1 MTATPVLEMRHIAK
15 AFGKFYALKG
25 VDLTVWPGE
34 IHALMGENGAGKS
47 TLMKILAGAYTATS
61 GEILIDGKP
70 QTIRGPKDALAAGI
84 TLIYQEMQLAPN
96 LTVAENIFLGSE
108 LARGGL
114 VQRKAM
120 LSQAQAVID
129 RLGAQF
135 KASDRV
141 MTLTIAEQQQVE
153 IARALHRQ
161 SRILV
166 MDEPTAA
173 LSSRETQRLFEL
185 ILRLRDEGMAIIYIS
200 HRMAEV
206 YELSDRVS
214 VLRDGQYVGSLV
226 RDKLNAP
233 ELVRMMVGRPLS
245 DLFNKERDIPRGQ
258 PRLRV
263 EDLTDGGKVKPSS
276 LVVHAGE
283 IVGLA
288 GLVGAGRSELAQLIF
303 GVRKA
308 TGGVIEID
316 GEPVVIHSPREA
328 IDLGIGFLTENRKE
342 QGLFL
347 ELAAQENITMATL
360 ERDAN
365 WGMLNRRKAQTIS
378 DDAIQLLNIRV
389 PHAQVRAGGLS
400 GGNQQKLLISRWVAI
415 GPRILI
421 LDEPTRGVDV
431 GAKSEIYRI
440 MNDMARQGVAI
451 LMISSELPEVVG
463 MSDRVYV
470 MREGAIAGELQAGD
484 ISQESIMTL
493 ATGVNDS
500 HLKATMSIPKETS
513 APVAKSASAKKM
525 LMGDLMQTVGILPIL
540 ILIVAVFGFIAPNFF
555 TESNLLNIT
564 RQASINIVLA
574 AGMTFII
581 LTGGIDLSVGSIL
594 GTTAVAAMVVSLIP
608 AFTLLSIPAALMLGL
623 LLGLFNGALVAFAG
637 LPPFIVTLGT
647 YTALRGAAY
656 LLADGTTVI
665 NSDISFE
672 WIGNDYLGP
681 VPWLVV
687 IALAVIAV
695 CWFILR
701 RTTLGVHIYAVGGN
715 MQAARLTGIKVW
727 LVLLFVYGMSGLLS
741 GLGGVMSASRLYS
754 ANGNLGVGYELDAIA
769 AVILGGTSFVGG
781 IGTITGTLVGALII
795 ATLNNGMTLMGVSY
809 FWQLVIKGAVI
820 IIAVLID
827 KYRTRHH
834 QSA

>member
-1 MTATPVLEMRHIAK
+1 MQGTPVLSMRNIAK

-61 GEILIDGKP
+61 GEILIDGRPHAIK
-70 QTIRGPKDALAAGI
+70 GPKDALAAGI

-114 VQRKAM
+114 VQRKEM
-120 LSQAQAVID
+120 INQAQAVID

-141 MTLTIAEQQQVE
+141 MILTIAEQQQVE
-153 IARALHRQ
+153 IARALHRN
-161 SRILV
+161 SRVLV

-214 VLRDGQYVGSLV
+214 VLRDGQYVGSLT
-226 RDKLNAP
+226 RDKLNAS

-245 DLFNKERDIPRGQ
+245 DLFNKERDIPPGQ

-263 EDLTDGGKVKPSS
+263 EDLTDGGKVKASS
-276 LVVHAGE
+276 LVVRAGE

-303 GVRKA
+303 GVRRA

-316 GEPVVIHSPREA
+316 GEPVVIHSPRAA
-328 IDLGIGFLTENRKE
+328 IELGIGFLTENRKE

-347 ELAAQENITMATL
+347 EMAAQENITMATL
-360 ERDAN
+360 ERDAR
-365 WGMLNRRKAQTIS
+365 WGMLNRKKAQTLS
-378 DDAIQLLNIRV
+378 DDAISLLNIRV

-415 GPRILI
+415 GPRILL

-440 MNDMARQGVAI
+440 MTQMARQGVAI

-470 MREGAIAGELQAGD
+470 MREGSIAGELQAGD

-500 HLKATMSIPKETS
+500 HLKA
-513 APVAKSASAKKM
+513 
-525 LMGDLMQTVGILPIL
+525 
-540 ILIVAVFGFIAPNFF
+540 
-555 TESNLLNIT
+555 
-564 RQASINIVLA
+564 
-574 AGMTFII
+574 
-581 LTGGIDLSVGSIL
+581 
-594 GTTAVAAMVVSLIP
+594 VSP
-608 AFTLLSIPAALMLGL
+608 
-623 LLGLFNGALVAFAG
+623 
-637 LPPFIVTLGT
+637 
-647 YTALRGAAY
+647 
-656 LLADGTTVI
+656 
-665 NSDISFE
+665 
-672 WIGNDYLGP
+672 
-681 VPWLVV
+681 
-687 IALAVIAV
+687 
-695 CWFILR
+695 
-701 RTTLGVHIYAVGGN
+701 
-715 MQAARLTGIKVW
+715 
-727 LVLLFVYGMSGLLS
+727 
-741 GLGGVMSASRLYS
+741 
-754 ANGNLGVGYELDAIA
+754 
-769 AVILGGTSFVGG
+769 
-781 IGTITGTLVGALII
+781 
-795 ATLNNGMTLMGVSY
+795 
-809 FWQLVIKGAVI
+809 
-820 IIAVLID
+820 
-827 KYRTRHH
+827 
-834 QSA
+834 

>member
-1 MTATPVLEMRHIAK
+1 MTLLMQLTDVAGKGRLEPVTA
-15 AFGKFYALKG
+15 AVNA
-25 VDLTVWPGE
+25 GE
-34 IHALMGENGAGKS
+34 ILHLVGPNGAGKS

-173 LSSRETQRLFEL
+173 LSSRETHRLFEL
-185 ILRLRDEGMAIIYIS
+185 IMRLRDEGMAIIYIS

-214 VLRDGQYVGSLV
+214 VLRDGQYVGSLT
-226 RDKLNAP
+226 RDKLNAS

-245 DLFNKERDIPRGQ
+245 DLFNKERDIPLGKA
-258 PRLRV
+258 RLNV
-263 EDLTDGGKVKPSS
+263 HHLTDGHKVQPCS
-276 LVVHAGE
+276 LLVRSGE

-308 TGGVIEID
+308 IGGMIEVD

-328 IDLGIGFLTENRKE
+328 IDHGIGFLTENRKE

-347 ELAAQENITMATL
+347 ELAAAENITMATL

-365 WGMLNRRKAQTIS
+365 WGMLDRKKAQAIS
-378 DDAIQLLNIRV
+378 DDAIKLLNIRV

-431 GAKSEIYRI
+431 SARADIYQLLKS
-440 MNDMARQGVAI
+440 VAAQNVAV
-451 LMISSELPEVVG
+451 LMISSDLDEFPGLADRVLVMHQGVLSGELP
-463 MSDRVYV
+463 RH
-470 MREGAIAGELQAGD
+470 A
-484 ISQESIMTL
+484 
-493 ATGVNDS
+493 
-500 HLKATMSIPKETS
+500 
-513 APVAKSASAKKM
+513 
-525 LMGDLMQTVGILPIL
+525 
-540 ILIVAVFGFIAPNFF
+540 
-555 TESNLLNIT
+555 
-564 RQASINIVLA
+564 
-574 AGMTFII
+574 
-581 LTGGIDLSVGSIL
+581 
-594 GTTAVAAMVVSLIP
+594 VSLDR
-608 AFTLLSIPAALMLGL
+608 MM
-623 LLGLFNGALVAFAG
+623 
-637 LPPFIVTLGT
+637 
-647 YTALRGAAY
+647 
-656 LLADGTTVI
+656 
-665 NSDISFE
+665 
-672 WIGNDYLGP
+672 
-681 VPWLVV
+681 
-687 IALAVIAV
+687 ALA
-695 CWFILR
+695 F
-701 RTTLGVHIYAVGGN
+701 GG
-715 MQAARLTGIKVW
+715 
-727 LVLLFVYGMSGLLS
+727 
-741 GLGGVMSASRLYS
+741 
-754 ANGNLGVGYELDAIA
+754 
-769 AVILGGTSFVGG
+769 
-781 IGTITGTLVGALII
+781 
-795 ATLNNGMTLMGVSY
+795 
-809 FWQLVIKGAVI
+809 
-820 IIAVLID
+820 
-827 KYRTRHH
+827 
-834 QSA
+834 QS

>member
-1 MTATPVLEMRHIAK
+1 MPATPVLSMRNIAK

-70 QTIRGPKDALAAGI
+70 HAIKGPKDALAAGI

-108 LARGGL
+108 LARGGM
-114 VQRKAM
+114 VQRKEM
-120 LSQAQAVID
+120 QNQAQAVID

-141 MTLTIAEQQQVE
+141 MKLTIAEQQQVE
-153 IARALHRQ
+153 IARALHRN

-214 VLRDGQYVGSLV
+214 VLRDGQYVGSLT
-226 RDKLNAP
+226 RDRLNAT

-245 DLFNKERDIPRGQ
+245 DLFNKERDIPLGQ

-263 EDLTDGGKVKPSS
+263 QDLTDGSKVKPSS
-276 LVVHAGE
+276 LVVRAGE

-288 GLVGAGRSELAQLIF
+288 GLVGAGRSELAQLVF

-308 TGGVIEID
+308 SGGVIEID

-360 ERDAN
+360 ERDAS
-365 WGMLNRRKAQTIS
+365 WGMLNRKKAQSIS
-378 DDAIQLLNIRV
+378 DYAISLLNIRV
-389 PHAQVRAGGLS
+389 PHSQVRAGGLS

-440 MNDMARQGVAI
+440 MNQMARQGVAI

-470 MREGAIAGELQAGD
+470 MREGAIVGELQADEIG
-484 ISQESIMTL
+484 QESIMTL

-500 HLKATMSIPKETS
+500 HLKAEQP
-513 APVAKSASAKKM
+513 
-525 LMGDLMQTVGILPIL
+525 
-540 ILIVAVFGFIAPNFF
+540 
-555 TESNLLNIT
+555 
-564 RQASINIVLA
+564 
-574 AGMTFII
+574 
-581 LTGGIDLSVGSIL
+581 
-594 GTTAVAAMVVSLIP
+594 
-608 AFTLLSIPAALMLGL
+608 
-623 LLGLFNGALVAFAG
+623 
-637 LPPFIVTLGT
+637 
-647 YTALRGAAY
+647 
-656 LLADGTTVI
+656 
-665 NSDISFE
+665 
-672 WIGNDYLGP
+672 
-681 VPWLVV
+681 
-687 IALAVIAV
+687 
-695 CWFILR
+695 
-701 RTTLGVHIYAVGGN
+701 
-715 MQAARLTGIKVW
+715 
-727 LVLLFVYGMSGLLS
+727 
-741 GLGGVMSASRLYS
+741 
-754 ANGNLGVGYELDAIA
+754 
-769 AVILGGTSFVGG
+769 
-781 IGTITGTLVGALII
+781 
-795 ATLNNGMTLMGVSY
+795 
-809 FWQLVIKGAVI
+809 
-820 IIAVLID
+820 
-827 KYRTRHH
+827 
-834 QSA
+834 

>member
-1 MTATPVLEMRHIAK
+1 MQGTPVLSMRNIAK

-61 GEILIDGKP
+61 GEILIDGRPHAIK
-70 QTIRGPKDALAAGI
+70 GPKDALAAGI

-114 VQRKAM
+114 VQRKEM
-120 LSQAQAVID
+120 INQAQAVID

-153 IARALHRQ
+153 IARALHRN
-161 SRILV
+161 SRVLV

-185 ILRLRDEGMAIIYIS
+185 ILRLHDEGMAIIYIS

-214 VLRDGQYVGSLV
+214 VLRDGQYVGSLT
-226 RDKLNAP
+226 RDKLNAS

-245 DLFNKERDIPRGQ
+245 DLFNKERDIPPGQ

-263 EDLTDGGKVKPSS
+263 EDLTDGGKVKASS
-276 LVVHAGE
+276 LVVRAGE

-303 GVRKA
+303 GVRRA

-316 GEPVVIHSPREA
+316 GEPVVIHSPRAA
-328 IDLGIGFLTENRKE
+328 IELGIGFLTENRKE

-347 ELAAQENITMATL
+347 EMAAQENITMATL
-360 ERDAN
+360 ERDAR
-365 WGMLNRRKAQTIS
+365 WGMLNRKKAQTLS
-378 DDAIQLLNIRV
+378 DDAISLLNIRV

-415 GPRILI
+415 GPRILL

-440 MNDMARQGVAI
+440 MTQMARQGVAI

-470 MREGAIAGELQAGD
+470 MREGSIAGELQAGD

-500 HLKATMSIPKETS
+500 HLKA
-513 APVAKSASAKKM
+513 
-525 LMGDLMQTVGILPIL
+525 
-540 ILIVAVFGFIAPNFF
+540 
-555 TESNLLNIT
+555 
-564 RQASINIVLA
+564 
-574 AGMTFII
+574 
-581 LTGGIDLSVGSIL
+581 
-594 GTTAVAAMVVSLIP
+594 VSP
-608 AFTLLSIPAALMLGL
+608 
-623 LLGLFNGALVAFAG
+623 
-637 LPPFIVTLGT
+637 
-647 YTALRGAAY
+647 
-656 LLADGTTVI
+656 
-665 NSDISFE
+665 
-672 WIGNDYLGP
+672 
-681 VPWLVV
+681 
-687 IALAVIAV
+687 
-695 CWFILR
+695 
-701 RTTLGVHIYAVGGN
+701 
-715 MQAARLTGIKVW
+715 
-727 LVLLFVYGMSGLLS
+727 
-741 GLGGVMSASRLYS
+741 
-754 ANGNLGVGYELDAIA
+754 
-769 AVILGGTSFVGG
+769 
-781 IGTITGTLVGALII
+781 
-795 ATLNNGMTLMGVSY
+795 
-809 FWQLVIKGAVI
+809 
-820 IIAVLID
+820 
-827 KYRTRHH
+827 
-834 QSA
+834 

>member
-1 MTATPVLEMRHIAK
+1 MQGTPVLSMRNIAK

-25 VDLTVWPGE
+25 VDLTFWPGE
-34 IHALMGENGAGKS
+34 VHALMGENGAGKS

-61 GEILIDGKP
+61 GEILIDGRPHAIK
-70 QTIRGPKDALAAGI
+70 GPKDALAAGI

-114 VQRKAM
+114 VQRKEM
-120 LSQAQAVID
+120 INQAQAVID

-153 IARALHRQ
+153 IARALHRN
-161 SRILV
+161 SRVLV

-214 VLRDGQYVGSLV
+214 VLRDGQYVGSLT
-226 RDKLNAP
+226 RDKLNAS

-245 DLFNKERDIPRGQ
+245 DLFNKERDIPPGQ

-263 EDLTDGGKVKPSS
+263 EDLTDGGKVKASS
-276 LVVHAGE
+276 LVVRAGE

-303 GVRKA
+303 GVRRA

-316 GEPVVIHSPREA
+316 GEPVVIHSPRAA
-328 IDLGIGFLTENRKE
+328 IELGIGFLTENRKE

-347 ELAAQENITMATL
+347 EMAAQENITMATL
-360 ERDAN
+360 ERDAR
-365 WGMLNRRKAQTIS
+365 WGMLNRKKAQTLS
-378 DDAIQLLNIRV
+378 DDAISLLNIRV

-415 GPRILI
+415 GPRILL

-440 MNDMARQGVAI
+440 MTQMARQGVAI

-470 MREGAIAGELQAGD
+470 MREGSIAGELQAGD

-500 HLKATMSIPKETS
+500 HLKA
-513 APVAKSASAKKM
+513 
-525 LMGDLMQTVGILPIL
+525 
-540 ILIVAVFGFIAPNFF
+540 
-555 TESNLLNIT
+555 
-564 RQASINIVLA
+564 
-574 AGMTFII
+574 
-581 LTGGIDLSVGSIL
+581 
-594 GTTAVAAMVVSLIP
+594 VSP
-608 AFTLLSIPAALMLGL
+608 
-623 LLGLFNGALVAFAG
+623 
-637 LPPFIVTLGT
+637 
-647 YTALRGAAY
+647 
-656 LLADGTTVI
+656 
-665 NSDISFE
+665 
-672 WIGNDYLGP
+672 
-681 VPWLVV
+681 
-687 IALAVIAV
+687 
-695 CWFILR
+695 
-701 RTTLGVHIYAVGGN
+701 
-715 MQAARLTGIKVW
+715 
-727 LVLLFVYGMSGLLS
+727 
-741 GLGGVMSASRLYS
+741 
-754 ANGNLGVGYELDAIA
+754 
-769 AVILGGTSFVGG
+769 
-781 IGTITGTLVGALII
+781 
-795 ATLNNGMTLMGVSY
+795 
-809 FWQLVIKGAVI
+809 
-820 IIAVLID
+820 
-827 KYRTRHH
+827 
-834 QSA
+834 

>member
-1 MTATPVLEMRHIAK
+1 MPATPVLSMRNIAK

-70 QTIRGPKDALAAGI
+70 HAIKGPKDALAAGI

-108 LARGGL
+108 LARGGM
-114 VQRKAM
+114 VQRKEM
-120 LSQAQAVID
+120 QSQAQAVID

-141 MTLTIAEQQQVE
+141 MKLTIAEQQQVE
-153 IARALHRQ
+153 IARALHRN

-214 VLRDGQYVGSLV
+214 VLRDGQYVGSLT
-226 RDKLNAP
+226 RDRLNAT

-245 DLFNKERDIPRGQ
+245 DLFNKERDIPLGQ

-263 EDLTDGGKVKPSS
+263 QDLTDGSKVKPSS

-308 TGGVIEID
+308 SGGMIEID

-360 ERDAN
+360 ERDAS
-365 WGMLNRRKAQTIS
+365 WGMLNRKKAQTIS
-378 DDAIQLLNIRV
+378 DDAISLLNIRV
-389 PHAQVRAGGLS
+389 PHSQVRAGGLS

-415 GPRILI
+415 GPRLLI

-440 MNDMARQGVAI
+440 MNQMARQGVAI

-470 MREGAIAGELQAGD
+470 MREGAIVGELQADEIG
-484 ISQESIMTL
+484 QESIMTL

-500 HLKATMSIPKETS
+500 HLKAEQP
-513 APVAKSASAKKM
+513 
-525 LMGDLMQTVGILPIL
+525 
-540 ILIVAVFGFIAPNFF
+540 
-555 TESNLLNIT
+555 
-564 RQASINIVLA
+564 
-574 AGMTFII
+574 
-581 LTGGIDLSVGSIL
+581 
-594 GTTAVAAMVVSLIP
+594 
-608 AFTLLSIPAALMLGL
+608 
-623 LLGLFNGALVAFAG
+623 
-637 LPPFIVTLGT
+637 
-647 YTALRGAAY
+647 
-656 LLADGTTVI
+656 
-665 NSDISFE
+665 
-672 WIGNDYLGP
+672 
-681 VPWLVV
+681 
-687 IALAVIAV
+687 
-695 CWFILR
+695 
-701 RTTLGVHIYAVGGN
+701 
-715 MQAARLTGIKVW
+715 
-727 LVLLFVYGMSGLLS
+727 
-741 GLGGVMSASRLYS
+741 
-754 ANGNLGVGYELDAIA
+754 
-769 AVILGGTSFVGG
+769 
-781 IGTITGTLVGALII
+781 
-795 ATLNNGMTLMGVSY
+795 
-809 FWQLVIKGAVI
+809 
-820 IIAVLID
+820 
-827 KYRTRHH
+827 
-834 QSA
+834 

>member
-1 MTATPVLEMRHIAK
+1 MQGTPVLSMRNIAK

-61 GEILIDGKP
+61 GEILIDGRPHAIK
-70 QTIRGPKDALAAGI
+70 GPKDALAAGI

-114 VQRKAM
+114 VQRKEM
-120 LSQAQAVID
+120 INQAQAVID

-153 IARALHRQ
+153 IARALHRN
-161 SRILV
+161 SRVLV

-214 VLRDGQYVGSLV
+214 VLRDGQYVGSLT
-226 RDKLNAP
+226 RDKLNAS

-245 DLFNKERDIPRGQ
+245 DLFNKERDIPPGQ

-263 EDLTDGGKVKPSS
+263 EDLTDGGKVKASS
-276 LVVHAGE
+276 LVVRAGE

-303 GVRKA
+303 GVRRA
-308 TGGVIEID
+308 TGGIIEID
-316 GEPVVIHSPREA
+316 GEPVVIHSPRAA
-328 IDLGIGFLTENRKE
+328 IELGIGFLTENRKE

-347 ELAAQENITMATL
+347 EMAAQENITMATL
-360 ERDAN
+360 ERDAR
-365 WGMLNRRKAQTIS
+365 WGMLNRKKAQTLS
-378 DDAIQLLNIRV
+378 DDAISLLNIRV

-415 GPRILI
+415 GPRILL

-440 MNDMARQGVAI
+440 MTQMARQGVAI

-470 MREGAIAGELQAGD
+470 MREGSIAGELQAGD

-500 HLKATMSIPKETS
+500 HLKA
-513 APVAKSASAKKM
+513 
-525 LMGDLMQTVGILPIL
+525 
-540 ILIVAVFGFIAPNFF
+540 
-555 TESNLLNIT
+555 
-564 RQASINIVLA
+564 
-574 AGMTFII
+574 
-581 LTGGIDLSVGSIL
+581 
-594 GTTAVAAMVVSLIP
+594 VSP
-608 AFTLLSIPAALMLGL
+608 
-623 LLGLFNGALVAFAG
+623 
-637 LPPFIVTLGT
+637 
-647 YTALRGAAY
+647 
-656 LLADGTTVI
+656 
-665 NSDISFE
+665 
-672 WIGNDYLGP
+672 
-681 VPWLVV
+681 
-687 IALAVIAV
+687 
-695 CWFILR
+695 
-701 RTTLGVHIYAVGGN
+701 
-715 MQAARLTGIKVW
+715 
-727 LVLLFVYGMSGLLS
+727 
-741 GLGGVMSASRLYS
+741 
-754 ANGNLGVGYELDAIA
+754 
-769 AVILGGTSFVGG
+769 
-781 IGTITGTLVGALII
+781 
-795 ATLNNGMTLMGVSY
+795 
-809 FWQLVIKGAVI
+809 
-820 IIAVLID
+820 
-827 KYRTRHH
+827 
-834 QSA
+834 